1 MSELVH
7 IQLGGALGKRFGRH
21 WHLRASNAA
30 QAINLIDANRPGLNA
45 WIRRN
50 AKVYDRYH
58 VQVTTKNGASWS
70 VDETEYMMKGVGKD
84 VNKIRI
90 TPIPK
95 GRGGRTLGYVQVAI
109 GAAMVIV
116 GAFTE
121 VFSAGTSSQLVIA
134 GIGMMMGGLVQILS
148 PQAKNPEVRQADNS
162 DSFYFDGPQNTTNQG
177 NPVQLNY
184 GEEILVG
191 SQIASSSITIDQI

>member
-7 IQLGGALGKRFGRH
+7 VQLGGALAKRFGRH
-21 WHLRASNAA
+21 WNLRVSNAA
-30 QAINLIDANRPGLNA
+30 QAINLIDANHPGLNA

-70 VDETEYMMKGVGKD
+70 VDEIEYLMKGDGKD
-84 VNKIRI
+84 VAKIRI

-95 GRGGRTLGYVQVAI
+95 GRGGKTLGYAQVVI
-109 GAAMVIV
+109 GAAMVVV
-116 GAFTE
+116 GAMGWFFT
-121 VFSAGTSSQLVIA
+121 AGTSSALIVA
-134 GIGMMMGGLVQILS
+134 GMGMMMGGLAQILS

>member
-7 IQLGGALGKRFGRH
+7 VQLGGALANRFGRH

-30 QAINLIDANRPGLNA
+30 QAINLIDANKPGLNA

-58 VQVTTKNGASWS
+58 IQITTKSGATWS
-70 VDETEYMMKGVGKD
+70 VDETEYMMKGAGRD
-84 VNKIRI
+84 VEKIRI

-95 GRGGRTLGYVQVAI
+95 GRGGKTLGYVQVAI
-109 GAAMVIV
+109 GAVMIV
-116 GAFTE
+116 AGAFLEGIT
-121 VFSAGTSSQLVIA
+121 AGTSSALVMA
-134 GIGMMMGGLVQILS
+134 GMSMMMGGLAQILS

>member
-7 IQLGGALGKRFGRH
+7 VQLGGALAKRFGRH
-21 WHLRASNAA
+21 WNLKAGNAA
-30 QAINLIDANRPGLNA
+30 QAINLIDANKPGLNA

-50 AKVYDRYH
+50 ARVYDRYH
-58 VQVTTKNGASWS
+58 IQITTKSGATWS
-70 VDETEYMMKGVGKD
+70 VDETEYMMRGAGAD
-84 VNKIRI
+84 VKKIRI

-95 GRGGRTLGYVQVAI
+95 GRGGKTLGYVQTVI
-109 GAAMVIV
+109 GATLVVA
-116 GAFTE
+116 GAITAQPSL
-121 VFSAGTSSQLVIA
+121 VVAGLTL
-134 GIGMMMGGLVQILS
+134 MMGGLAQVLS
-148 PQAKNPEVRQADNS
+148 PQAKNSEVRQADNS

-191 SQIASSSITIDQI
+191 SQVVSSSITIDQI

>member
-7 IQLGGALGKRFGRH
+7 VQLGGALANRFGRH
-21 WHLRASNAA
+21 WHLCASNAA
-30 QAINLIDANRPGLNA
+30 QAINLIDANKPGLNA

-50 AKVYDRYH
+50 ANSYDRYH
-58 VQVTTKNGASWS
+58 IQITTKSGVTWS
-70 VDETEYMMKGVGKD
+70 VDETEYMMKGAGKD
-84 VNKIRI
+84 VEKIRI
-90 TPIPK
+90 TPIPR
-95 GRGGRTLGYVQVAI
+95 GRGGKTLGYVQVAI
-109 GAAMVIV
+109 GAAMVVI
-116 GAFTE
+116 GAFTTI
-121 VFSAGTSSQLVIA
+121 FTAGTSSALVVA
-134 GIGMMMGGLVQILS
+134 GMSMMMGGLAQILS

-162 DSFYFDGPQNTTNQG
+162 ESFYFDGPQNTTNQG

>member
-7 IQLGGALGKRFGRH
+7 VQLGGALAKRFGRH

-30 QAINLIDANRPGLNA
+30 QAINLIDANKPGLGA

-50 AKVYDRYH
+50 ANAYDRYH
-58 VQVTTKNGASWS
+58 VQITTKSGATWS
-70 VDETEYMMKGVGKD
+70 VGETEYMMRGASKD
-84 VNKIRI
+84 VEKIRI

-95 GRGGRTLGYVQVAI
+95 GRGGNALGYVQV
-109 GAAMVIV
+109 VV
-116 GAFTE
+116 GAVMVAVGALASGIT
-121 VFSAGTSSQLVIA
+121 AGTSTALIGA
-134 GIGMMMGGLVQILS
+134 GMSLMMGGLAQILS

>member
-7 IQLGGALGKRFGRH
+7 VQLGGALANRFGRH

-30 QAINLIDANRPGLNA
+30 QAINLIDANKPGLNA

-58 VQVTTKNGASWS
+58 IQITTKSGATWS
-70 VDETEYMMKGVGKD
+70 VDETEYMMKGAGEEVE
-84 VNKIRI
+84 KIGI
-90 TPIPK
+90 TPIQK
-95 GRGGRTLGYVQVAI
+95 GGGGKTLGYVQVAI
-109 GAAMVIV
+109 GAAMVVI
-116 GAFTE
+116 GAFTTI
-121 VFSAGTSSQLVIA
+121 FTAGTSSALVVA
-134 GIGMMMGGLVQILS
+134 GMSMMMGGLAQILS

>member
-7 IQLGGALGKRFGRH
+7 VQLGGALANRFGRH

-30 QAINLIDANRPGLNA
+30 QAINLIDANKPGLNA

-58 VQVTTKNGASWS
+58 IQITTKSGATWS
-70 VDETEYMMKGVGKD
+70 VDETEYMMKGAGKD
-84 VNKIRI
+84 VEKIRI

-95 GRGGRTLGYVQVAI
+95 GRGGKTLGYVQVAI
-109 GAAMVIV
+109 GAAMVVI

-121 VFSAGTSSQLVIA
+121 IFTAGTSSALVVA
-134 GIGMMMGGLVQILS
+134 GMSMMMGGLAQILS

-162 DSFYFDGPQNTTNQG
+162 DSFYFDGPQN
-177 NPVQLNY
+177 
-184 GEEILVG
+184 
-191 SQIASSSITIDQI
+191 

>member
-7 IQLGGALGKRFGRH
+7 VQLGGALANRFGRH

-30 QAINLIDANRPGLNA
+30 QAINLIDANKPGLNA

-58 VQVTTKNGASWS
+58 IQITTKSGATWS
-70 VDETEYMMKGVGKD
+70 VDETEYMMKGAGRD
-84 VNKIRI
+84 VEKIRI

-95 GRGGRTLGYVQVAI
+95 GRGGKTLGYVQVAI
-109 GAAMVIV
+109 GAVMIV
-116 GAFTE
+116 AGAFLEGIT
-121 VFSAGTSSQLVIA
+121 AGTSSALVVA
-134 GIGMMMGGLVQILS
+134 GMSMMMGGLAQILS

-162 DSFYFDGPQNTTNQG
+162 ESFYFDGPQNTTNQG

>member
-7 IQLGGALGKRFGRH
+7 VQLGGALAHRFGRH
-21 WHLRASNAA
+21 WRLRASNAA
-30 QAINLIDANRPGLNA
+30 QAINLIDANKPGLNA

-50 AKVYDRYH
+50 AKAYDRYH
-58 VQVTTKNGASWS
+58 IQITTKSGATWS
-70 VDETEYMMKGVGKD
+70 VDETEYIMRGAGKD
-84 VNKIRI
+84 IEKIRI

-95 GRGGRTLGYVQVAI
+95 GRGGKTLGYVQVAV
-109 GAAMVIV
+109 GAAMVVV

-121 VFSAGTSSQLVIA
+121 IFSAGTSSALVVA
-134 GIGMMMGGLVQILS
+134 GMSMMMGGLAQILS

-162 DSFYFDGPQNTTNQG
+162 DSFYFDGPQNTSNQG

>member
-7 IQLGGALGKRFGRH
+7 VQLGGALANRFGRH

-30 QAINLIDANRPGLNA
+30 QAINLIDANKPGLNA

-58 VQVTTKNGASWS
+58 IQITTKSGATWS
-70 VDETEYMMKGVGKD
+70 VDETEYMMKGAGED
-84 VNKIRI
+84 VEKIRI

-95 GRGGRTLGYVQVAI
+95 GRGGKTLGYVQVAM
-109 GAAMVIV
+109 GAAMVVI
-116 GAFTE
+116 GAFTTI
-121 VFSAGTSSQLVIA
+121 FTAGTSSALVVA
-134 GIGMMMGGLVQILS
+134 GMSMMMGGLAQILS

>member
-7 IQLGGALGKRFGRH
+7 VQLGGALAKRFGRH

-30 QAINLIDANRPGLNA
+30 QAINLINANKPGFCL
-45 WIRRN
+45 WMRRN
-50 AKVYDRYH
+50 THSYDRYH
-58 VQVTTKNGASWS
+58 VQITNKKGESWS
-70 VDETEYMMKGVGKD
+70 VDETEYMMKGNGND
-84 VNKIRI
+84 VVKILI

-95 GRGGRTLGYVQVAI
+95 GSGGKTLGYVQVAI
-109 GAAMVIV
+109 GAAMVVV
-116 GAFTE
+116 GAIGFS
-121 VFSAGTSSQLVIA
+121 FSAGTTSALIVA
-134 GIGMMMGGLVQILS
+134 GMSMMMGGLAQILS
-148 PQAKNPEVRQADNS
+148 PQAKNPEIRQADNS

-177 NPVQLNY
+177 NPVQLSY

>member
-7 IQLGGALGKRFGRH
+7 VQLGGALAHRFGRH
-21 WHLRASNAA
+21 WRLRASNAA
-30 QAINLIDANRPGLNA
+30 QAINLIDANKPGLNA

-50 AKVYDRYH
+50 AKAYDRYH
-58 VQVTTKNGASWS
+58 IQITTKSGATWS
-70 VDETEYMMKGVGKD
+70 VDETEYMMRGAGKD
-84 VNKIRI
+84 IEKIRI

-95 GRGGRTLGYVQVAI
+95 GRGGKTLGYVQVAV
-109 GAAMVIV
+109 GAAMVVV

-121 VFSAGTSSQLVIA
+121 IFSAGTSSALVVA
-134 GIGMMMGGLVQILS
+134 GMSMMMGGLAQILS

-162 DSFYFDGPQNTTNQG
+162 DSFYFDGPQNTSNQG